1 VGLRQQDTGYGP
13 GRCSGKLRRQ
23 ANDPERCY
31 DPHYQ
36 VKQRVS
42 ASLTKKNIFM
52 DLQQIFS
59 EAIQLH
65 MQGQLEPAKQ
75 KYQQVLMALPGN
87 VNVLGN
93 LGIVCRDL
101 GQIEEALNYCQ
112 QAVADAPQDPT
123 QHLNLGAVYEAA
135 NDLVQARRCYEKS
148 LELAPA
154 HPKALN
160 NLGKIMHLQ
169 GETAEA
175 LAHFNRALAV
185 EPDYPLALNN
195 AGVLLSEQG
204 DHEHACEYLSKSHEL
219 DPNNSETLYNLAGVY
234 NCLEQSE
241 EACKILEKLLALK
254 PEHASANH
262 MLAALQGGTTDAAPR
277 EYIIETF
284 DRYAGRFDDHLQG
297 ALGYDVPL
305 VLAEMISQ
313 VNKQPKFKSCLDLGC
328 GTGLSGSAFVD
339 LCQSLTGV
347 DLSRKMLDKARKKE
361 IYDRLVCEDVLAYL
375 VKETGEYDLFL
386 ATDLFIYMG
395 RLEGFFQAVKKRA
408 SHGAVM
414 ACSIERHDG
423 DEDYVLRNSGRYAQR
438 PDYLVAMAEN
448 AGFKVLISREHG
460 IRKEKN
466 QWIDGNLYIFEFI

>member
-1 VGLRQQDTGYGP
+1 MAKRQDKDILR
-13 GRCSGKLRRQ
+13 
-23 ANDPERCY
+23 
-31 DPHYQ
+31 
-36 VKQRVS
+36 
-42 ASLTKKNIFM
+42 KNYSM

-65 MQGQLEPAKQ
+65 MQGKLERAKE
-75 KYQQVLMALPGN
+75 KYQQVLKALPGN

-123 QHLNLGAVYEAA
+123 QHLNLGAVFEAA
-135 NDLVQARRCYEKS
+135 NDLVQARQCYEKS

-175 LAHFNRALAV
+175 LAHFKRALAV
-185 EPDYPLALNN
+185 EPNYPLALNN

-204 DHEHACEYLSKSHEL
+204 DHEHGCEFLQKSHEL
-219 DPNNSETLYNLAGVY
+219 DPSNGETLYNLAGVY
-234 NCLEQSE
+234 NCLEKKE
-241 EACKILEKLLALK
+241 EACEILEKLLTLK
-254 PEHASANH
+254 PEHASAKH
-262 MLAALQGGTTDAAPR
+262 MLAALEGGMTDAAPR

-313 VNKQPKFKSCLDLGC
+313 VKEQPKFKACLDLGC
-328 GTGLSGSAFVD
+328 GTGLSGAAFTEF
-339 LCQSLTGV
+339 CERLTGV
-347 DLSRKMLDKARKKE
+347 DLSQKMLEKAEKKK
-361 IYDRLVCEDVLAYL
+361 IYSRLECEDVLAYL
-375 VKETGEYDLFL
+375 EKETQKYDLFL

-395 RLEGFFQAVKKRA
+395 RLDFFFQAVKRRA
-408 SHGAVM
+408 SYGALL

-423 DEDYVLRNSGRYAQR
+423 TEDYVLRNSGRYAQQ
-438 PDYLVAMAEN
+438 PDYLVAMAES
-448 AGFKVLISREHG
+448 AGFKVLLSREHG
-460 IRKEKN
+460 IRKEKK
-466 QWIDGNLYIFEFI
+466 QWIDGNLYVFESIGK